1 MSKILGLTRHMEQI
15 SSHVDWIIVHEPI
28 RKHIKR
34 TSHSFIYVDDSP
46 KQFWGHPLT
55 QEGIINSS
63 FGILASHMNQ
73 MSILID
79 QTSPEI
85 NRQVHRRVAI
95 SNNSA
100 IWGSNH
106 FLDKFSFSIKY
117 CDWSSIMVS
126 TQIISAKR
134 RKKMLISSLMIYS
147 IQCILSKT

>member
-1 MSKILGLTRHMEQI
+1 MLMSKFFGLTRHMEQI

-34 TSHSFIYVDDSP
+34 TSHSFIYVDDSS
-46 KQFWGHPLT
+46 KKFRGHPLT
-55 QEGIINSS
+55 QECIINSS
-63 FGILASHMNQ
+63 FGIIILASHMNQ

-95 SNNSA
+95 SDNSA

-117 CDWSSIMVS
+117 CYWSSIMVS
-126 TQIISAKR
+126 TQIISA
-134 RKKMLISSLMIYS
+134 RKAKENVN
-147 IQCILSKT
+147 IQFDD